1 MQPFPTPWKHKVFWC
16 FHWIEKGCTGN
27 EWVER
32 KAIVNLDSFDTLF
45 RNQLL
50 AFNEITRP
58 LRGTSVSDKETFNL
72 FQITF
77 LHMLF
82 FSVLLMNRTN
92 HIYLEFWNASRK
104 ICKPLQEQ
112 LGNLWLK
119 KGFSFCWAHHY
130 NENCKISRY

>member
-1 MQPFPTPWKHKVFWC
+1 MFSMDRERVH
-16 FHWIEKGCTGN
+16 GN

-58 LRGTSVSDKETFNL
+58 LRGTSFSDKETFNL

-82 FSVLLMNRTN
+82 FNILLMNRTN
-92 HIYLEFWNASRK
+92 HIYLEF
-104 ICKPLQEQ
+104 
-112 LGNLWLK
+112 
-119 KGFSFCWAHHY
+119 
-130 NENCKISRY
+130 